1 MEDFFSP
8 DVINASYTQWHLRYE
23 ELWQVL
29 VLISWWRLSGL
40 GRRVWRCGL
49 SHWKE
54 WSSGAAQCVGGGL
67 NSQCLVFVPHD
78 FSLWD

>member
-29 VLISWWRLSGL
+29 VLISWWRLSGAWEKGL
-40 GRRVWRCGL
+40 ALWPIASEGMVIWGSTVRGRRLEL
-49 SHWKE
+49 S
-54 WSSGAAQCVGGGL
+54 
-67 NSQCLVFVPHD
+67 VPGICTP
-78 FSLWD
+78 